1 MNVVKDR
8 DAAFGVFVE
17 ITSYSHSNRIRTVT
31 QDNYY
36 FPGVE
41 DERLHQTTQEILFS
55 FYHGFPTDSRNSYY
69 GRWNYHI
76 FDNLQFLLSQIHFR
90 DTRSNYYNGNLI
102 FYRYFSNILNLYFFL
117 S

>member
-1 MNVVKDR
+1 MKDR

-41 DERLHQTTQEILFS
+41 DERLHQTTQGILFS
-55 FYHGFPTDSRNSYY
+55 FYHGFPPGCLAYY
-69 GRWNYHI
+69 T
-76 FDNLQFLLSQIHFR
+76 LQ
-90 DTRSNYYNGNLI
+90 RSNEALI
-102 FYRYFSNILNLYFFL
+102 
-117 S
+117 